1 MARPVVALATSAQW
15 PDLDTD
21 GALLLTALADAGVDA
36 RPVVWDDPDHDWA
49 ADDLVVVRS
58 TWDYTDRLPE
68 FLSWAAQVPRLA
80 NPAAVV
86 AWNTDTRDRCD
97 LAAAGVPV
105 TPTPGLAPGEPFV
118 APPGEYVVKPT
129 VSAGARDTARYGPA
143 EAGAAAAHVAGLHAA
158 GRHVM
163 VQPYLQAVDTAG
175 ETSVLLFDGAFSHAA
190 RKAALLAPLAGVRQD
205 LSGRATITPTTA
217 TPEQRALA
225 ARVLAAVPGGAPL
238 LYARVDMVPGPDGAP
253 LLLELELVEPSL
265 FLRQAE
271 GAPAWFAAAIAGRV
285 GR

>member
-49 ADDLVVVRS
+49 ADDLVVLRS
-58 TWDYTDRLPE
+58 TWDYTARLPE
-68 FLSWAAQVPRLA
+68 FLRWAARVPRLA

-86 AWNTDTRDRCD
+86 AWNTDKRYLRE
-97 LAAAGVPV
+97 LAGAGVLV
-105 TPTPGLAPGEPFV
+105 APTTWLAPGEPFV
-118 APPGEYVVKPT
+118 APAGEYVVKPT
-129 VSAGARDTARYGPA
+129 VSAGARDTARYGPT
-143 EAGAAAAHVAGLHAA
+143 EARAAAAQVAGLHDA

-175 ETSVLLFDGAFSHAA
+175 ETSVLLFDGVFSHAA

-205 LSGRATITPTTA
+205 LSGRAVITPTTA

-225 ARVLAAVPGGAPL
+225 REALAAVPGGASL
-238 LYARVDMVPGPDGAP
+238 LYARVDLVPGPDGAP

-265 FLRQAE
+265 FLR
-271 GAPAWFAAAIAGRV
+271 GADGATERFAAAIAARA
-285 GR
+285 RR